1 MDVQEILP
9 VDQPIRGTIRP
20 PGSKSI
26 TNRAFVLAALADGPV
41 TLTGVLDSQ
50 DTQVMV
56 ESLRRLGFDVQQD
69 LEACTCLVQG
79 LGGKIPASSADLW
92 LENSGTS
99 IRFLAGLC
107 TLGSGR
113 YRLDGSARMRQRP
126 IGDLVRAL
134 RPLGAVLN
142 FETPGSDCPP
152 LLIEGSGGAVHG
164 GETQIAGNISS
175 QFLSSLLMCGPA
187 CSQPLHVAVTGE
199 LVSQPYVHM
208 TLQMIRDFKGRIDA
222 PADLSHFHIHPSRY
236 QSRIYDIEPDASA
249 ASYFFAAAAITG
261 GHVTVTGLHQRS
273 MQGDIQFVSALQQM
287 GCQVDWQP
295 DSVTVTGRPLHG
307 IDIDMNAI
315 SDTAQT
321 LAAVAVFADSP
332 TTIRNVAHMR
342 HKETDRIAA
351 VVTELQRAGIQA
363 TEHADGLTIQPG
375 NPAPC
380 EIRTYDD
387 HRMAMSFSLLGLK
400 VPGIRILDP
409 GCTAK
414 TYPRFFADLTALC
427 GKHH

>member
-1 MDVQEILP
+1 
-9 VDQPIRGTIRP
+9 
-20 PGSKSI
+20 
-26 TNRAFVLAALADGPV
+26 
-41 TLTGVLDSQ
+41 
-50 DTQVMV
+50 MV
-56 ESLRRLGFDVQQD
+56 
-69 LEACTCLVQG
+69 
-79 LGGKIPASSADLW
+79 PASVFWQD
-92 LENSGTS
+92 
-99 IRFLAGLC
+99 
-107 TLGSGR
+107 
-113 YRLDGSARMRQRP
+113 SARSAQDG
-126 IGDLVRAL
+126 IGWMVRHAC
-134 RPLGAVLN
+134 
-142 FETPGSDCPP
+142 GSDQSVISFGHCARWEQLWTSKLPEVIAPP
-152 LLIEGSGGAVHG
+152 LLIHGSGGAVRG
-164 GETQIAGNISS
+164 GETQIEGSISS

-187 CSQPLHVAVTGE
+187 CGQPVTVKVTGE
-199 LVSQPYVHM
+199 LVSQPYVRM
-208 TLQMIRDFKGRIDA
+208 TLQMIRDFGGRIDA
-222 PADLSHFHIHPSRY
+222 PADLSHFRIHPGRY
-236 QSRIYDIEPDASA
+236 QSRTYAIEPDASA

-261 GHVTVTGLHQRS
+261 GQVTVTGLHQRS
-273 MQGDIQFVSALQQM
+273 MQGDVQFVSALQQM
-287 GCQVDWQP
+287 GCHVDWQE
-295 DSVTVTGRPLHG
+295 DCVTVIGRTLRG

-363 TEHADGLTIQPG
+363 TEHSDGLTIQPG
-375 NPAPC
+375 TPTPC

-387 HRMAMSFSLLGLK
+387 HRMAMSFSLLGLR